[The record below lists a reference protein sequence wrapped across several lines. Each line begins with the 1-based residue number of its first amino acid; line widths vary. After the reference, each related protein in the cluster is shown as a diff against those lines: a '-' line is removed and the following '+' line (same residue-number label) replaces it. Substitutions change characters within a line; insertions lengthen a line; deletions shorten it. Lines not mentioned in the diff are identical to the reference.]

1 MALSQ
6 PLQHAIVAVTPF
18 EESSFAEQAKGAEEA
33 ANALQALNI
42 LLGKNNKRPAGSRP
56 KQGQEFNTRLQ
67 KRPKTKLLAERVLL
81 GMDSGSEHGSNNNS
95 QDSHGED
102 AVVDVADIDGSGL
115 ARPEM
120 ADHFSQLSSPLLRWQ
135 GPCLH

>member
-6 PLQHAIVAVTPF
+6 PLQRAIVAVTPF
-18 EESSFAEQAKGAEEA
+18 EESSFVEKAKGAEEA

-42 LLGKNNKRPAGSRP
+42 LLVKNNKRPAGSRP
-56 KQGQEFNTRLQ
+56 KQGKEFNTRLQ
-67 KRPKTKLLAERVLL
+67 KRPKTKWSAERVLL
-81 GMDSGSEHGSNNNS
+81 GMDSGSEHGSNNS
-95 QDSHGED
+95 QESHGED

-120 ADHFSQLSSPLLRWQ
+120 ADHFSQLFSPLLR
-135 GPCLH
+135 